1 MFAGGSHE
9 LMSINRGASSPG
21 ANTSDLHPI
30 SLMKLGSYP
39 HCTMAKAL
47 FGLLFTCFYLEAM
60 TASFKGEGNY
70 GFMSA

>member
-1 MFAGGSHE
+1 MFACGPPE
-9 LMSINRGASSPG
+9 LMSINRGAASAR
-21 ANTSDLHPI
+21 ANSSDLHLI
-30 SLMKLGSYP
+30 SRTKLGNYP